1 MESRGS
7 SKDGYHRRSS
17 TEAETDDSVNLEL
30 RDPFLGQ
37 SGRKIV
43 VVPEFAFIAKRG
55 FNDYISV

>member
-7 SKDGYHRRSS
+7 SKDG
-17 TEAETDDSVNLEL
+17 SVNLEL